1 MGVVSDI
8 IDGAVEVTTS
18 TVDAT
23 TAKIYSLAAGIGVL
37 LVLLFLLILFFI
49 EPVSATVLTIIL
61 ILAVAYV
68 LTSSDTEI
76 I

>member
-37 LVLLFLLILFFI
+37 LVLLFLLVLFFV
-49 EPVSATVLTIIL
+49 EPISATLLTIVL